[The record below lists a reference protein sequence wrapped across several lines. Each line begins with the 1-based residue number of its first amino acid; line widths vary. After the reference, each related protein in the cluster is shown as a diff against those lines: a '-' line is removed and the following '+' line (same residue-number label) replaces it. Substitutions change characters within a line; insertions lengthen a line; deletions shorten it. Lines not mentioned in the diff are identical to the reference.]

1 MPPSLPVESIPLGP
15 ADLKDGELRSFE
27 VGRRFVLVTRLGSQ
41 LFAIDDQCN
50 HAGCLLSSGW
60 LDGRSVVCPCHE
72 HSFDAASGKNVTEP
86 RLCEDQESFPLKVV
100 DGQLVVAISQE
111 LP

>member
-1 MPPSLPVESIPLGP
+1 MTKKLPVKDVKLGP
-15 ADLKDGELRSFE
+15 ADLKDGELRGYE
-27 VGRRFVLVTRLGSQ
+27 VGRRFVLVTRLGSE

-60 LDGRSVVCPCHE
+60 LDGRAVVCPCHE
-72 HSFDAASGKNVTEP
+72 HSFDATNGKNVTEP
-86 RLCEDQESFPLKVV
+86 RLCEDQQPFPLRVV
-100 DGQLVVAISQE
+100 DGEIVVALSQE